1 MHDLTAFRRDILY
14 AIAGLDEEPYGLA
27 IKTALEAYYGEDIE
41 PGHLYPNL
49 DALVEEG
56 FVEKG
61 SIDKRTNSYTLSQR
75 ARREIQARRAWEDTH
90 IGEEHLERPTP

>member
-14 AIAGLDEEPYGLA
+14 VIAGLDEEPYGLA
-27 IKTALEAYYGEDIE
+27 IKNELEEYYDEE
-41 PGHLYPNL
+41 VEHGHLYPNL

-75 ARREIQARRAWEDTH
+75 ARRAIEARREWEDRH
-90 IGEEHLERPTP
+90 IGQDQLERPTP